1 MKWIDGGKEM
11 DRVDSLLR
19 EMKDF
24 LGPLEEKIL
33 QHPYLADLERK
44 EIGREELKYFVG
56 EQHRIITSDLRS
68 VGLLLSRHGLSPG
81 RDFFWMVLQGEV
93 EALKALGRFAS
104 ALGLSEEELEKYE
117 PMTEAQAYKAY
128 MAWLSLYGSAAEV
141 AGAFLANFPAW
152 GTNCGRMSKALME
165 GYRFKGE
172 DLSFFQLFST
182 PMADFEEEARLVIDA
197 GISQGV
203 EPEAIKEASRMLQGY
218 ELMFW
223 DAIYR
228 ISSK

>member
-1 MKWIDGGKEM
+1 MV
-11 DRVDSLLR
+11 RAASLIR

-24 LGPLEEKIL
+24 LRPLEEKIL

-68 VGLLLSRHGLSPG
+68 VGLLLARHGLSPG

-165 GYRFKGE
+165 GYGFKGE

-182 PMADFEEEARLVIDA
+182 PVADFEEKARHVIGA